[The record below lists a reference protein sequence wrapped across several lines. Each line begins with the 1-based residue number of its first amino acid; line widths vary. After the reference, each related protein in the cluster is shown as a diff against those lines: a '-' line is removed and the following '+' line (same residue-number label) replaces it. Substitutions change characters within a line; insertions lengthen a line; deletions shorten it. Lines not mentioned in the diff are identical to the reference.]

1 MSSDFDL
8 KPPSPNSSGEMAT
21 EHSAGASPEMLGP
34 YRIKRMLGRGGM
46 GCVYLA
52 TDEQL
57 NRTVALKTLNQ
68 NFAEDDEA
76 RVRFF
81 REARAAAA
89 LKHENIVTIY
99 QVGED
104 QGTPFLAMEH
114 LEGKSL
120 EEWLRPDRRANV
132 AQTFSIGKQIARGLA
147 AAHAAGVIHRDIKPA
162 NIWIGSNGRIK
173 ILDFG
178 LAYHA
183 AGNLTKLTQDGALLG
198 TPAYM
203 SPEQARGEPVDE
215 RSDLFSFGCVL
226 YRMVTGRLPFQA
238 EGIFGVIAA
247 ITSEQQ
253 LSPRVV
259 NPAVPESLSSFI
271 DKLLKKSRED
281 RPVSADAVVTS
292 LRKLETDWRENSQ
305 SDSAAF
311 AETIPYSPDEE
322 TTPSPSLRL
331 GKPLWMGLAVL
342 LVVGGLGL
350 WFAINH
356 FPQDS
361 GTGGSQDAKVSKT
374 ADPSGLE
381 KAGKPDAKP
390 HRIDLMANLNAS
402 QSEYGNWRRVGD
414 AIIGLQPQKDARSFG
429 MPIPLSSPLPESYC
443 LRMRVERF
451 VRQPGALLVGLASGS
466 SRFNFFIDATLP
478 KYEGMFAGINPDLP
492 KRFGGV
498 LTPQLAVDLAFWVRK
513 DRLRVTANDQEI
525 YSWSGDF
532 SKLHR
537 MPSQS
542 LDPLKIGGQHP
553 AVFQFTE
560 ITLEP
565 LETGENKPS
574 DSK

>member
-1 MSSDFDL
+1 
-8 KPPSPNSSGEMAT
+8 MAT
-21 EHSAGASPEMLGP
+21 EHSTGPSPEMLGP
-34 YRIKRMLGRGGM
+34 YRIKRLLGRGGM

-68 NFAEDDEA
+68 NFAEDEEA

-132 AQTFSIGKQIARGLA
+132 AQTFSIAKQIARGLA

-203 SPEQARGEPVDE
+203 SPEQARGEAVDE

-253 LSPRVV
+253 LSPRIV
-259 NPAVPESLSSFI
+259 NPAVPESLSNFI
-271 DKLLKKSRED
+271 DKLLSKSRED
-281 RPVSADAVVTS
+281 RPVSADAVLTS
-292 LRKLETDWRENSQ
+292 LREMETDWRENAQ
-305 SDSAAF
+305 SDSAAY
-311 AETIPYSPDEE
+311 AETIAYSPGEEE
-322 TTPSPSLRL
+322 TSSQSPRL
-331 GKPLWMGLAVL
+331 GNKLWFGVAIL

-350 WFAINH
+350 WFGMNQSR
-356 FPQDS
+356 QDA
-361 GTGGSQDAKVSKT
+361 GKGGSQDAKVSKT
-374 ADPSGLE
+374 ADPSGSE
-381 KAGKPDAKP
+381 KADKPDAKP

-402 QSEYGNWRRVGD
+402 KSQYGNWRRVGD
-414 AIIGLQPQKDARSFG
+414 AIIGFQPQKDARSFG

-443 LRMRVERF
+443 LRMRVERYT
-451 VRQPGALLVGLASGS
+451 RQSGGLLVGLASGS
-466 SRFNFFIDATLP
+466 SRFNFFIDLTLP
-478 KYEGMFAGINPDLP
+478 KQPGVFAGIRRDLP
-492 KRFGGV
+492 KRYGGI
-498 LTPQLAVDLAFWVRK
+498 LTPRLAVDLAFWVRK

-525 YSWSGDF
+525 YSWSGSF
-532 SKLHR
+532 SQLHR
-537 MPSQS
+537 MTTQS
-542 LDPLKIGGQHP
+542 LEPLIIGGQHP
-553 AVFQFTE
+553 AVFKFTE
-560 ITLEP
+560 ITLERV
-565 LETGENKPS
+565 ETAADKPS

>member
-162 NIWIGSNGRIK
+162 NIWIGTNGRIK
-173 ILDFG
+173 LLDFG
-178 LAYHA
+178 LAYHST
-183 AGNLTKLTQDGALLG
+183 GNLTKLTQDGALLG

-203 SPEQARGEPVDE
+203 SPEQARGETVDE

-253 LSPRVV
+253 LSPSVV
-259 NPAVPESLSSFI
+259 NPAVPQRLSNLI
-271 DKLLKKSRED
+271 DDLLQKSRDD
-281 RPVSADAVVTS
+281 RPASADAVLTA
-292 LRKLETDWRENSQ
+292 LKEMDAEWRENSPSNSTGNDDTIALP
-305 SDSAAF
+305 SDDDATALPAF
-311 AETIPYSPDEE
+311 
-322 TTPSPSLRL
+322 RF
-331 GKPLWMGLAVL
+331 GKLAWIGLIVL
-342 LVVGGLGL
+342 ALVGGWGI
-350 WFAINH
+350 WHAIGSTKAK
-356 FPQDS
+356 PEI
-361 GTGGSQDAKVSKT
+361 GGGSQDGQKKQI
-374 ADPSGLE
+374 DPQQVNQPKEG
-381 KAGKPDAKP
+381 AN
-390 HRIDLMANLNAS
+390 RIDLIEAIDVSKAEKGDWRKEGNAILGS
-402 QSEYGNWRRVGD
+402 QPENKTPFFALAV
-414 AIIGLQPQKDARSFG
+414 
-429 MPIPLSSPLPESYC
+429 PLSRPLPESYC
-443 LRMRVERF
+443 LRLRVERYM
-451 VRQPGALLVGLASGS
+451 RQPGLLLVGLASGN
-466 SRFNFFIDATLP
+466 SRFNFFIDATSS
-478 KYEGMFAGINPDLP
+478 KYPGMHAGIGWDSP
-492 KRFGGV
+492 KRLGGV
-498 LTPQLAVDLAFWVRK
+498 LTPRLAVDLAFWVQK

-532 SKLHR
+532 AQLKRL
-537 MPSQS
+537 PGQS
-542 LDPLKIGGQHP
+542 DEPLMIGGHNP
-553 AVFQFTE
+553 AVFKFTQ

-565 LETGENKPS
+565 VETAVNTSPDTE
-574 DSK
+574 

>member
-1 MSSDFDL
+1 
-8 KPPSPNSSGEMAT
+8 MAT
-21 EHSAGASPEMLGP
+21 EHSAGPSPEMLGP
-34 YRIKRMLGRGGM
+34 YRIQRMLGRGGM

-68 NFAEDDEA
+68 RYGEDDEG

-178 LAYHA
+178 LAYHSSA
-183 AGNLTKLTQDGALLG
+183 NMTKLTQDGALLG

-203 SPEQARGEPVDE
+203 SPEQARGEAVDE

-259 NPAVPESLSSFI
+259 NPAVPESLSNLI
-271 DKLLKKSRED
+271 DKLLSKSRDD
-281 RPVSADAVVTS
+281 RPVSADAVLTS
-292 LRKLETDWRENSQ
+292 LREMETDWREHSQ
-305 SDSAAF
+305 SDSAAC
-311 AETIPYSPDEE
+311 AETIAYSRDEQ
-322 TTPSPSLRL
+322 TTSSQPIRL
-331 GKPLWMGLAVL
+331 GNTVWIGLAIL

-350 WFAINH
+350 WFGVNDAHQN
-356 FPQDS
+356 S
-361 GTGGSQDAKVSKT
+361 GVEGPRDITVLKT
-374 ADPSGLE
+374 TDPSGSEKPIRPDTKPIGIELLE
-381 KAGKPDAKP
+381 AIDVSKAEKGDWRKEG
-390 HRIDLMANLNAS
+390 NAIL
-402 QSEYGNWRRVGD
+402 GF
-414 AIIGLQPQKDARSFG
+414 QPENKTPFFALA
-429 MPIPLSSPLPESYC
+429 IPLSSPLPESYC
-443 LRMRVERF
+443 LRVRVERYT
-451 VRQPGALLVGLASGS
+451 RQPGLLLVGLASGN
-466 SRFNFFIDATLP
+466 SRFNFFIDATSS
-478 KYEGMFAGINPDLP
+478 KYPGMHAGIGWDSP
-492 KRFGGV
+492 KRLGGV
-498 LTPQLAVDLAFWVRK
+498 LTPRLAVDLAFWVQK

-532 SKLHR
+532 AQLKRL
-537 MPSQS
+537 PGQS
-542 LDPLKIGGQHP
+542 DEPLMIGGHHP
-553 AVFQFTE
+553 AVFKFTQ
-560 ITLEP
+560 ITLEA
-565 LETGENKPS
+565 LETRPQ
-574 DSK
+574 